1 MVESLRVTELRALLS
16 AMGQVKTGPK
26 RELLQRV
33 LRLVGAACGPEL
45 LGHIQQQYSSRQAAK
60 TPGRTRGRRS
70 GAAHPEPVPAVKM
83 IDLPFYQALDTLVQ
97 PTALGTTNSHTLHR
111 RMVWFVLNE
120 THREQI
126 KLCRSRGSD
135 VQVVI
140 RTCYT
145 ECVGI
150 EEDQYPPNFSL
161 VVNEEVQPVTCRY
174 PSNKPGVEP
183 CRPCIPVDVTSS
195 LNLCD
200 AQQSV
205 SIFWGD
211 FGKSSS
217 PCQRYSF
224 AVLLVRVLS
233 AEELLTELRKSAVE
247 RADQRRSRICKELHG
262 DPESEIT
269 TTRLCVALTCPL
281 AKMRLSVPCSAA
293 SCAHLQCFDAL
304 FYLQMNKRK
313 PTWTCPVCDKP
324 APFSHL
330 VIDGLLSEILDST
343 DGSVEEI
350 EYLADGSWRPVGGQE
365 DQELS
370 RRPLC
375 HNAPAA
381 GASVTATGG
390 AVIVDLT
397 QYSSDEDASFN
408 IKGQKCIPV
417 KRSRRKLG
425 QSIEL

>member
-1 MVESLRVTELRALLS
+1 MISRRLQAMVESLRVTELRALLS

-97 PTALGTTNSHTLHR
+97 PTALGEFGQCFSFLAEHNLYTAAES
-111 RMVWFVLNE
+111 
-120 THREQI
+120 
-126 KLCRSRGSD
+126 
-135 VQVVI
+135 VQE
-140 RTCYT
+140 TCYT

-161 VVNEEVQPVTCRY
+161 VVNEECRY

-211 FGKSSS
+211 FGK
-217 PCQRYSF
+217 RYSF

-375 HNAPAA
+375 HTIFYFFFFLYSDAPAA

>member
-1 MVESLRVTELRALLS
+1 MIGKLAMVESLRVTELRALLS

-126 KLCRSRGSD
+126 KLL
-135 VQVVI
+135 I
-140 RTCYT
+140 FTLH
-145 ECVGI
+145 EMKCVGI

-161 VVNEEVQPVTCRY
+161 VVNEECRY

-211 FGKSSS
+211 FGK
-217 PCQRYSF
+217 RYSF

-370 RRPLC
+370 RRPLY
-375 HNAPAA
+375 APAA

>member
-1 MVESLRVTELRALLS
+1 MQRDAMVESLRVTELRALLS

-97 PTALGTTNSHTLHR
+97 PTALVSRYCQFILCCFFCCCCKHICCYNSLVVH
-111 RMVWFVLNE
+111 
-120 THREQI
+120 
-126 KLCRSRGSD
+126 SD
-135 VQVVI
+135 PYLI
-140 RTCYT
+140 LIPCRTCYT

-211 FGKSSS
+211 FGK
-217 PCQRYSF
+217 RYSF

-247 RADQRRSRICKELHG
+247 RADQRRSRKLHG

-375 HNAPAA
+375 HISGVSFDFPAA
-381 GASVTATGG
+381 AS
-390 AVIVDLT
+390 L
-397 QYSSDEDASFN
+397 
-408 IKGQKCIPV
+408 
-417 KRSRRKLG
+417 RSRLPPW
-425 QSIEL
+425 SSFSVFLSYWHHFTCNISM